1 MYVVRSPI
9 VLSYQQ
15 EALKIQIGR
24 CYACGDRI
32 LKKLCFVSFTFLK
45 ISDFTS
51 FDSFM

>member
-1 MYVVRSPI
+1 MQNPI

-15 EALKIQIGR
+15 EALKIQIGC

-32 LKKLCFVSFTFLK
+32 KKKLCFISFTFLK